1 MGGLSAI
8 VVGSSFG
15 GRIQVP
21 ALRAAGFEIAAL
33 VGRDPVRTKA
43 RAAELGVPL
52 ASVDLAEAL
61 AVPGVSVVAVSTPP
75 DSHIGPVLASLA
87 AGKHVLCEKPFATNA
102 SDARRMLHAA
112 ERAGVVHMLGTE
124 FRWAPDE
131 AMVRRVIRS
140 GILGELALASFVQ
153 HSALV
158 ASGLPKAFNDEW
170 WFDSTR
176 GGGILNAAGVHV
188 IDRFRTWMGEI
199 TAVSA
204 HLQVIGDHPTGSA
217 EDSYTLT
224 MRFASGA
231 VGTAQHCSSAFGTP
245 SRITRVFGRL
255 GSVWSDGTDA
265 WLGYRDGS
273 HRLDVPPDLQV
284 PPAPA
289 PSADPREAFTHL
301 ELGPYIRLAERFRHR
316 IEGSEPSPDSPPT
329 PTFHDGLA
337 AQLVIDAA
345 RRSNAGNGTW
355 VDVAA
360 A

>member
-1 MGGLSAI
+1 MDVVSAI

-21 ALRAAGFEIAAL
+21 ALRAAGFHVVAL
-33 VGRDPVRTKA
+33 VGRDSVRTKQ
-43 RAAELGVPL
+43 RAAELDVPL
-52 ASVDLAEAL
+52 ACTDLVEAM
-61 AVPGVSVVAVSTPP
+61 AVPGVSAVAISTPP
-75 DSHIGPVLASLA
+75 DAHVAPVLAAIA
-87 AGKHVLCEKPFATNA
+87 AGKHVLCEKPFATSA
-102 SDARRMLHAA
+102 ADARRMLRAA
-112 ERAGVVHMLGTE
+112 EAASVVHMLGTE

-140 GILGELALASFVQ
+140 GILGEPALASFVQ

-170 WFDSTR
+170 WFDPTR

-199 TAVSA
+199 VAVSA
-204 HLQVIGDHPTGSA
+204 HLQVIGDRPAGSA

-224 MRFASGA
+224 LRFASGA
-231 VGTAQHCSSAFGTP
+231 IASAQHCASAFGTP

-255 GSVWSDGTDA
+255 GSVWTDGTDA

-273 HRLDVPPDLQV
+273 HRLDVAPDLQV
-284 PPAPA
+284 PLPPA

-301 ELGPYIRLAERFRHR
+301 ELGPYVRLAERFRDE
-316 IEGSEPSPDSPPT
+316 IAGMTPSADAPPT

-345 RRSNAGNGTW
+345 RRSSAADGIW
-355 VDVAA
+355 VEVDEA
-360 A
+360 